1 MVKKGWLLFFYYLN
15 GPLDSGMHL
24 NSVIQ
29 DYFILQSGNTYKQVR
44 GTVEVINGLETV
56 KAELNTFYI
65 N

>member
-1 MVKKGWLLFFYYLN
+1 
-15 GPLDSGMHL
+15 MHL

-29 DYFILQSGNTYKQVR
+29 DNFILQSGHTYKQVR
-44 GTVEVINGLETV
+44 GSVEVNGLETV